1 MLGFPMTSHPCHACA
16 DAESSRASRC
26 RGIRVQLPRSI
37 PSADPSGRDRIA
49 CRKEAPPWS
58 SPHAGTADKS
68 RTKTWWRRLDSS
80 PSHIAKLCERL
91 PVSECR
97 PRLAPINFQAS
108 GTPSNG
114 RRTTLTRIQ
123 QFSVTFLTLSTRVVS
138 LSTQVEFRTHRRC
151 C

>member
-26 RGIRVQLPRSI
+26 RGIRVQVPRSI
-37 PSADPSGRDRIA
+37 PSGDPRGRERIA

-58 SPHAGTADKS
+58 YPHAGTADKS
-68 RTKTWWRRLDSS
+68 HTKTWWRR
-80 PSHIAKLCERL
+80 HVAKLCERL
-91 PVSECR
+91 PVSQCR
-97 PRLAPINFQAS
+97 PRVAPITFKAS
-108 GTPSNG
+108 GTLSNA
-114 RRTTLTRIQ
+114 RRITLMRIQ
-123 QFSVTFLTLSTRVVS
+123 QFRVTFLTLSTWVVS